1 MQIKDVM
8 TRNVEVIR
16 PDAPLQQAAEMM
28 SRLNVGSLPVCDGE
42 RLLGMITDRDITV
55 RATAVGGD
63 PGSIAVREAM
73 TPDVAYC
80 YEDDDV
86 AQAAIVMEE
95 RRIRRLPILSRDR
108 RLVGIVSLGDLA
120 VDAKYEDVAGEV
132 TEEVSKPAKPER

>member
-1 MQIKDVM
+1 MQIKEIM
-8 TRNVEVIR
+8 TRNVEVIQ

-28 SRLNVGSLPVCDGE
+28 RRLNVGSLPVCDGQ

-63 PGSIAVREAM
+63 PAGIAVREAM
-73 TPDVAYC
+73 TPEVAYC

-95 RRIRRLPILSRDR
+95 RRIRRLPILSRDK
-108 RLVGIVSLGDLA
+108 RLVGIVALGDLA

-132 TEEVSKPAKPER
+132 TEEVSKPAKPKR